1 MTPAASAA
9 LIVVALLLG
18 QPGWRASRDAVL
30 AFAFALA
37 LGLALAAAGHGGHVD
52 VALLVL
58 AAAGGLIVALGRA
71 WPLPL
76 LGAIAAAAG
85 GGIGLGAATE
95 ADAPQLLAL
104 AGSFVAACL
113 GVAAG
118 AWLAGLAQQR
128 PWGRILVRVA
138 GSWMAAAALLV
149 LALLHARG

>member
-1 MTPAASAA
+1 MTPAASTA

-76 LGAIAAAAG
+76 LGASLPPG
-85 GGIGLGAATE
+85 KVELSYVRSRRGECGAAT
-95 ADAPQLLAL
+95 LR
-104 AGSFVAACL
+104 FF
-113 GVAAG
+113 
-118 AWLAGLAQQR
+118 R
-128 PWGRILVRVA
+128 
-138 GSWMAAAALLV
+138 
-149 LALLHARG
+149 